1 MAALKMLN
9 ARGIKK
15 AAVLLVSLD
24 QEVASRILSVLDAET
39 LEKVTQSVASLG
51 VVEQDERDG
60 VLEEFY
66 QVNIARQYVQ
76 QGGIE
81 YAKTLLR
88 KSVPA
93 SEADRIV
100 SNVEQSLTS
109 QPFSFLEKM
118 DPQNLLS
125 FIQEE
130 HAQTIA
136 LVLAHVEPQQA
147 AEVIK
152 GLQPAK
158 QVDVIRRLA
167 NMETT
172 SPDVIQEVELGL
184 EKRMA
189 SVVSQE
195 FKKTG
200 GFQAVAQILNLTDRA
215 TEKGIMQALGDEAP
229 DLAEQIRKHMFVFED
244 ILLVNDRGVRQ
255 MLKEIEGEDL
265 ALAMKAS
272 SDELKEKIF
281 RNMSERAVILLKE
294 DMEYMGPV
302 RLSEVEAAQ
311 QRIADVV
318 RRLEEVG
325 EVVVQGRGGEEALV
339 V

>member
-255 MLKEIEGEDL
+255 MLKEIESEDL